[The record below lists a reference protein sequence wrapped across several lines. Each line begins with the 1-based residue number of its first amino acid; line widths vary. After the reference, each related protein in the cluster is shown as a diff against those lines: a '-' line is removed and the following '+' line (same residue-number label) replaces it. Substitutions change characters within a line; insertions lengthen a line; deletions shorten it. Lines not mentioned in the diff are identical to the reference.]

1 MSQWQAEFSS
11 LESQINLHFLY
22 NTLNCIS
29 SIGLEYGSREIAQMT
44 SCMSKI
50 FRYSIKKD
58 ELVQIGEE
66 LDCMQAYMKIIS
78 IRYENKFSMD
88 MHVDERLLEMK
99 TPKMILQPIVENSV
113 YHGLE
118 RMDQG
123 GRL

>member
-1 MSQWQAEFSS
+1 
-11 LESQINLHFLY
+11 
-22 NTLNCIS
+22 
-29 SIGLEYGSREIAQMT
+29 MT